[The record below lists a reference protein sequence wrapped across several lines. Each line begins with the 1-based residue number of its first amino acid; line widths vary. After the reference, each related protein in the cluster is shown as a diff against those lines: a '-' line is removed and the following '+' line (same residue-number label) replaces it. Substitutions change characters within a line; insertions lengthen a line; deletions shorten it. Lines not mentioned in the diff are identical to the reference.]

1 MRRIL
6 AGLVCAVVLGGLAFT
21 QSTTQS
27 TQPKPAFPM
36 ADIHPS
42 PETQGGGI
50 RIGAFRGA
58 PYVGNG
64 RYEIRNSS
72 LLDLINQAYG
82 IDPEKILGGPNWL
95 EWDHYDINAKLP
107 PDSTPETNKV
117 LLQNLLADR
126 FKLIVHNDTRDLQAY
141 VLTGGKTPKIK
152 PTEGPGD
159 TGCHGQIGGPGVTAM
174 PGGGFS
180 INQLA
185 GPIINTVTCHNET
198 MEAFATYLRP
208 QVSQNGS
215 VNPVTDQTE
224 LKGGW
229 DFEFKTT
236 LRLGPMLNAAGADN
250 SAITIFDA
258 VEKQLGLKLTST
270 KVPLPVIVV
279 DSAQKPTPNA
289 PGVTEAM
296 AVEHPKE
303 FDVADVKPNEP
314 GGRGGRIQITKGG
327 GVNFQNLPL
336 RMLITNAWSLQ
347 NNMLITTP
355 DMDAALQ
362 APYTILAKP
371 PASSTNGG
379 SRDEPAAD
387 GPRGPGA
394 SPDDGESAWLMMRA
408 LLEDRFKLKM
418 HKEERPLTAWKLVAV
433 KPKMKKADPSEHTKT
448 AEGPASDGKDPRTAT
463 PSRSRLVMFQNVTM
477 DQFADKLMG
486 ISAYLST
493 PVINAT
499 NLEGSYD
506 FTLNF
511 SPVGMAGAF
520 PGGGAGGG
528 AGGGR
533 GGLAGPEAIGPV
545 ASDAAE
551 PNGAIT
557 LFEAIEQQLGL
568 KLVEDK
574 RPVTVYVID
583 HVEAKPTDN

>member
-1 MRRIL
+1 
-6 AGLVCAVVLGGLAFT
+6 
-21 QSTTQS
+21 
-27 TQPKPAFPM
+27 M
-36 ADIHPS
+36 ADIHVS
-42 PETQGGGI
+42 PDTQGGGMI
-50 RIGAFRGA
+50 MRFRGA

-64 RYEIRNSS
+64 REEIRNSS
-72 LLDLINQAYG
+72 LLDLINQVYG
-82 IDPEKILGGPNWL
+82 TDPEKILGGPNWL

-107 PDSTPETNKV
+107 AESTPETQKV
-117 LLQNLLADR
+117 MLQNLLADR
-126 FKLIVHNDTRDLQAY
+126 FKLVTHNDTRDLQAY
-141 VLTGGKTPKIK
+141 VLTAGKSPKIK
-152 PTEGPGD
+152 QSEGPGD
-159 TGCHGQIGGPGVTAM
+159 TGCRGQLGGPGLTAM
-174 PGGGFS
+174 PGGGFM
-180 INQLA
+180 INQNA
-185 GPIINTVTCHNET
+185 GPITNSFTCHNMT
-198 MEAFATYLRP
+198 MEAFATFLRP

-224 LKGGW
+224 LKGAW
-229 DFEFKTT
+229 DFDFKIT
-236 LRLGPMLNAAGADN
+236 LRLGMMNGGSTDG
-250 SAITIFDA
+250 AITIFDA
-258 VEKQLGLKLTST
+258 IDKQLGLKLTAT
-270 KVPLPVIVV
+270 KVPLQVVV

-314 GGRGGRIQITKGG
+314 GGRGGRIQVTKGG
-327 GVNFQNLPL
+327 GVNFQNMPL
-336 RMLITNAWSLQ
+336 RFLINNAYGLQ

-362 APYTILAKP
+362 APYTVLAKP
-371 PASSTNGG
+371 PAPPANAAP
-379 SRDEPAAD
+379 RDEPAPG
-387 GPRGPGA
+387 GPQGPMGPMA
-394 SPDDGESAWLMMRA
+394 SPDDNESAWLMMRA

-433 KPKMKKADPSEHTKT
+433 KPKMKKADPSERTKQ
-448 AEGPASDGKDPRTAT
+448 AEGPGADGKDPRTAT
-463 PSRSRLVMFQNVTM
+463 PSRSRLSMFQNVTM
-477 DQFADKLMG
+477 DQFADKLEG

-506 FTLNF
+506 FTISY
-511 SPVGMAGAF
+511 SPVGATGF
-520 PGGGAGGG
+520 GGAGLN
-528 AGGGR
+528 GGGR
-533 GGLAGPEAIGPV
+533 GGPPGPEANGP
-545 ASDAAE
+545 ASSDAAE